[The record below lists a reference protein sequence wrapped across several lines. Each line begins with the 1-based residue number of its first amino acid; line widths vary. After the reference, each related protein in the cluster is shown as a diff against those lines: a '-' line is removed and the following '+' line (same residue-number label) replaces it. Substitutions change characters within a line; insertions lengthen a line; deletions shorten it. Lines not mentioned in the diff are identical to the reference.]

1 LYRNAE
7 DKVLDALTEED
18 RGNVGLPVNVLDPDK
33 LDVRTNCIAAVSVDA
48 LLIGAD
54 RLNDSDAFN
63 VPTPLN
69 DDDPTKAYVPFSVL
83 LELNAADR
91 AKLGVAV
98 SVDEPVRLAVPL
110 LVSDGAASL
119 AAIKATVI

>member
-1 LYRNAE
+1 
-7 DKVLDALTEED
+7 
-18 RGNVGLPVNVLDPDK
+18 
-33 LDVRTNCIAAVSVDA
+33 
-48 LLIGAD
+48 
-54 RLNDSDAFN
+54 
-63 VPTPLN
+63 VPAPLS

>member
-1 LYRNAE
+1 
-7 DKVLDALTEED
+7 
-18 RGNVGLPVNVLDPDK
+18 VLDPDK
-33 LDVRTNCIAAVSVDA
+33 PDVRSNCIAAVSVDA
-48 LLIGAD
+48 LLKGAD

-63 VPTPLN
+63 VPAPLR
-69 DDDPTKAYVPFSVL
+69 DDDPTKAYVPLSVL